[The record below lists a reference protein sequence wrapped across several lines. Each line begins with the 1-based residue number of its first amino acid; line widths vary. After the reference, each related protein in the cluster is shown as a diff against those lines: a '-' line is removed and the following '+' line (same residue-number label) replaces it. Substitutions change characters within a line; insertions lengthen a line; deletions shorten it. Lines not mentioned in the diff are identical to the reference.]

1 MVMLY
6 YFSLIHLDYPNV
18 MVIWTKRGVR
28 FSQRAYEIPTES
40 HNSSI
45 LYINNFQSE
54 DLGIYVC
61 RVKAVDDSSLSGL
74 VRGEAE
80 YYLMASELGFRKAE
94 QFLLGPDVVIK
105 TSCDAEHD
113 NPCLRQIAYGKTVE
127 LSCETK
133 YFGKFFCS
141 ILIINL
147 NSNKIPI

>member
-1 MVMLY
+1 M
-6 YFSLIHLDYPNV
+6 FHADYPNV

-61 RVKAVDDSSLSGL
+61 RVKAMDGSSLSGL

-105 TSCDAEHD
+105 TSCDAEQD

-133 YFGKFFCS
+133 YFGKFFYVLLLTS
-141 ILIINL
+141 IQTKSQVKMRI
-147 NSNKIPI
+147 